1 MNSQQENIKKH
12 YNFLKEER
20 VVTSKDV
27 ALKWILDIGLKDRNN
42 NNTDSLKD
50 VIDEL
55 MAYAELGLEQIE

>member
-55 MAYAELGLEQIE
+55 IAYAELGLEQIE